1 MIIQGN
7 NTTYGK
13 CVNCVQGVISPL
25 ISNIFMHYAFDEWMK
40 RQFPEIKFERYV
52 DDALVHCS
60 SKTLAEEVLEA
71 IRVRLKECGLELHPD
86 KTRIVIAKMLIGK
99 ARMSMKVLIF

>member
-86 KTRIVIAKMLIGK
+86 KTRIVYCKDVDRK
-99 ARMSMKVLIF
+99 SSYEHESF